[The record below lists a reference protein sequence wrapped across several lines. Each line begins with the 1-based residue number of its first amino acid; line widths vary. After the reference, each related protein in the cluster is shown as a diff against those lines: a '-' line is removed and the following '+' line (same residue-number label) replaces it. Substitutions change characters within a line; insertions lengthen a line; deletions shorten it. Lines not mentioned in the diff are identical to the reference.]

1 MEQLVVAEVP
11 RSNVYHNQGLD
22 GWSAPVVVGTPAG
35 FQSFR
40 DRDYMKIRDDK
51 ILASLH
57 DQAYVLC
64 MLWSRPQAHLS
75 SHLHPSS

>member
-1 MEQLVVAEVP
+1 MIVSCDILPVCCAKGQQPVIGTIGY
-11 RSNVYHNQGLD
+11 SKGGNQHPIQPGGGL
-22 GWSAPVVVGTPAG
+22 SAN
-35 FQSFR
+35 Q
-40 DRDYMKIRDDK
+40 IRDDK
-51 ILASLH
+51 VLASLH